1 MQPEDA
7 PCAFEA
13 VVVFAFDEM
22 ATWSNSPFW
31 SLALPSSWEC
41 RGASCG
47 RRSHGFYRFLAWASI
62 LLLILLNLD
71 YWFTDALPSL
81 YIFVWLLLFLALF
94 LVMRRF
100 HLLRV
105 IRKPILFREIQ
116 VARRRETIHEP
127 DYA

>member
-1 MQPEDA
+1 MVK
-7 PCAFEA
+7 FA
-13 VVVFAFDEM
+13 VLVAGSAIILGV
-22 ATWSNSPFW
+22 
-31 SLALPSSWEC
+31 SW
-41 RGASCG
+41 RFLRG

-62 LLLILLNLD
+62 PLLILLNLD
-71 YWFTDALPSL
+71 YWFTDAFPSL